1 MSFERLKLGLC
12 FCQRLLPKFLIA
24 FICYIQ
30 ASYCTLSQSF
40 DTPNSINSKFC
51 PCVLSDMFVSKDFFL
66 ASKDVF
72 WFLIFLTGQR
82 LWLSTISVFN
92 HAVAAVSLFNIK
104 QRDIFKHFLLFTT
117 FFVRCDVI
125 RKARKWVTTTPSRAS
140 RVSNWCRASAQ
151 SSVAKFGQTVFK
163 VSRHKKVTANFKKSL
178 YFG

>member
-72 WFLIFLTGQR
+72 
-82 LWLSTISVFN
+82 
-92 HAVAAVSLFNIK
+92 
-104 QRDIFKHFLLFTT
+104 
-117 FFVRCDVI
+117 
-125 RKARKWVTTTPSRAS
+125 
-140 RVSNWCRASAQ
+140 
-151 SSVAKFGQTVFK
+151 
-163 VSRHKKVTANFKKSL
+163 
-178 YFG
+178 